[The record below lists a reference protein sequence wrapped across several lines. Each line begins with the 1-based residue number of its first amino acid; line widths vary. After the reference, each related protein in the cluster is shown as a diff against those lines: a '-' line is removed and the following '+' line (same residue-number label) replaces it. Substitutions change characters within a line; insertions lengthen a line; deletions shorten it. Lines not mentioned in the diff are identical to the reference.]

1 MKRIANNKA
10 REVIDNREEFQG
22 SNMFGKWLDKGNGR
36 WNEFI
41 DVTSKVYV
49 VYSYGSHFPMY
60 IYDAKEQKWLGN
72 SDKYSRSTTRQQSHA
87 RPSSGIDVWYN
98 TDDMKEV
105 IYHGGL
111 VGAVI
116 ARAST

>member
-1 MKRIANNKA
+1 MRVSNNKA
-10 REVIDNREEFQG
+10 RQYVEKLEEFQG

-60 IYDAKEQKWLGN
+60 IYDAKEQKWIGN
-72 SDKYSRSTTRQQSHA
+72 KDKYSSSTTRHQSQG
-87 RPSSGIDVWYN
+87 RPSGEIHVWYN

-111 VGAVI
+111 VGHTISKAQH
-116 ARAST
+116 